1 VTIPIKIVRDAGVWH
16 NRWRGIGMQ
25 VTRETEEV
33 RTRLNEN
40 GRLVIPASIRR
51 ALDLQPE
58 AEVVLRVE
66 DGELRMTTPQRRAQR
81 AQELFKKYV
90 GKGVSLSEELIAD
103 RRKEAAG
110 E

>member
-1 VTIPIKIVRDAGVWH
+1 VQV
-16 NRWRGIGMQ
+16 MQ
-25 VTRETEEV
+25 AARETGEV

-40 GRLVIPASIRR
+40 SRLVIPASIRR

-58 AEVVLRVE
+58 AEVILRVE
-66 DGELRMTTPQRRAQR
+66 DGELRMTTPQRRAER
-81 AQELFKKYV
+81 ARQLFKKYV
-90 GKGVSLSEELIAD
+90 GEGVSLSEELIAD

>member
-1 VTIPIKIVRDAGVWH
+1 MQTI
-16 NRWRGIGMQ
+16 
-25 VTRETEEV
+25 REAEEV
-33 RTRLNEN
+33 RVRLNEN

-58 AEVVLRVE
+58 AEVVLLVE
-66 DGELRMTTPQRRAQR
+66 NGELRMTTPQKRAERAQ
-81 AQELFKKYV
+81 QLFKKYV
-90 GKGVSLSEELIAD
+90 GADVRLSEELIAD